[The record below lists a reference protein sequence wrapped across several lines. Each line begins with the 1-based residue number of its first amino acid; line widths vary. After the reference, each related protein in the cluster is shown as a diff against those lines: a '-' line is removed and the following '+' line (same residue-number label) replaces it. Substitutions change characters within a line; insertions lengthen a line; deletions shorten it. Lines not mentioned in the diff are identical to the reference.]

1 MQLLEHARIHTLDPT
16 LPTAETLVVEGG
28 WILAVGG
35 PELAEQFPAASR
47 KDMGGGV
54 ILPGLTDAHMHLQTY
69 VLGLKKI
76 DCEVGTRTECLRRV
90 AEQVRMAKPGEWIFG
105 HGWNQNSWAEGFGTV
120 ADLDAIAPHNP
131 VYLTAKSLHAGWAN
145 SQALGMA
152 GITTS
157 TPDPKDGFIQRNKSG
172 NPTGILFEKAMD
184 LMKAAIPEP
193 DPEELAEII
202 RDIQPYLWK
211 MGLTGLHDFDR
222 RACFQA
228 LQYLHERDELKLRV
242 LKSIPFD
249 EMEDAIKLGL
259 RTGFGDDTLRVGS
272 VKIFGD
278 GALGPCTAA
287 MLESYLD
294 DPQNCGILNAVVEE
308 LYDVGRLAT
317 DNGLSL
323 AVHAIGDRTNRKVL
337 DQFTRIRKYEQEK
350 GYRPLR
356 HRIEHVQI
364 LHPADAPRLA
374 ELDIIASMQPI
385 HVVSDMEMADRYWG
399 DRCRGAYA
407 LRTQL
412 AHGAHL
418 ALGSDAPVDSPNPFL
433 GLHAAITRRRTDGH
447 PGLNGWYPEQR
458 LTLLEALEGFTLGPA
473 FAAGMENRLGC
484 LKAGYLADLILLEK
498 DPFTCDPDELL
509 TMQPE
514 AVMVGGDWVW
524 QA

>member
-1 MQLLEHARIHTLDPT
+1 
-16 LPTAETLVVEGG
+16 
-28 WILAVGG
+28 
-35 PELAEQFPAASR
+35 
-47 KDMGGGV
+47 
-54 ILPGLTDAHMHLQTY
+54 
-69 VLGLKKI
+69 
-76 DCEVGTRTECLRRV
+76 
-90 AEQVRMAKPGEWIFG
+90 MAKPGEWIFG

-131 VYLTAKSLHAGWAN
+131 VFLTAKSLHAGWAN
-145 SQALGMA
+145 SRALGMA

-249 EMEDAIKLGL
+249 EMEDAIRLGL

-272 VKIFGD
+272 FKIFGD
-278 GALGPCTAA
+278 GALGPRTAA

-308 LYDVGRLAT
+308 LSDVGRLAT

-337 DQFTRIRKYEQEK
+337 DQFTRIRRYEQEK

-458 LTLLEALEGFTLGPA
+458 LTLLDALEGFTLGPA

-484 LKAGYLADLILLEK
+484 LKVGYMADLILLEK

>member
-16 LPTAETLVVEGG
+16 LPTAETLVLEGDR
-28 WILAVGG
+28 ILAVGG

-47 KDMGGGV
+47 QDMGERV

-69 VLGLKKI
+69 ALGLEKI
-76 DCEVGTRTECLRRV
+76 DCEVGTRAECLRRV
-90 AEQVRMAKPGEWIFG
+90 AERVRMAKPGEWIFG
-105 HGWNQNSWAEGFGTV
+105 YGWNQNSWVEGFGTA
-120 ADLDAIAPHNP
+120 ADLDAVAPHNP

-145 SQALGMA
+145 SQALEMA
-152 GITTS
+152 GITAS
-157 TPDPKDGFIQRNKSG
+157 TPDPKDGFIQRNESG

-242 LKSIPFD
+242 IKSIPFE
-249 EMEDAIKLGL
+249 EMEDAIRLGL

-278 GALGPCTAA
+278 GALGPRTAA

-323 AVHAIGDRTNRKVL
+323 AIHAIGDITNRKVL
-337 DQFTRIRKYEQEK
+337 DQFARIRRYEQEK
-350 GYRPLR
+350 GYRALR

-364 LHPADAPRLA
+364 LHPADATRLA

-385 HVVSDMEMADRYWG
+385 HVISDMEMADRYWG

-433 GLHAAITRRRTDGH
+433 GLHAAVTRRRADGY
-447 PGLNGWYPEQR
+447 PGPDGWYPEQR
-458 LTLLEALEGFTLGPA
+458 LTLTEALEGFTVGPA
-473 FAAGMENRLGC
+473 HAAGMEYRLGC
-484 LKAGYLADLILLEK
+484 LKTGYLADLVVLPE
-498 DPFTCDPDELL
+498 DPFTCDLDGLL